1 MRIERARPDILGFG
15 RFSSREFL
23 GLSLVR
29 KCFGRP
35 CVRSLS
41 RSQFKRDVP
50 RAFGLA
56 SHDETLSRLR
66 RRLAVGDK
74 PKLLRILH
82 IAQRDLRDLNRRR
95 PDSFRAASDPGH
107 PPANHADWW
116 SMARAGPIIFLSPS
130 PSWRGSDSIR
140 VLLFFVP
147 PDRSAAVAV
156 VAIAGDQGLSSAP
169 VCRISHVVAR
179 SKRARRNVALYFW
192 LRGHVLSTE

>member
-1 MRIERARPDILGFG
+1 LLGKHRGNGPRVSRSSQVGFIRFFEPFKHLRCGDRPFRQMRIERARPDILGFG

-29 KCFGRP
+29 KRFGRP
-35 CVRSLS
+35 CVRSFS

-56 SHDETLSRLR
+56 SHDETLSPLR

-95 PDSFRAASDPGH
+95 PDSFRAASDPDH
-107 PPANHADWW
+107 PPALRIRFPRWPRGQKSLGKADYGP
-116 SMARAGPIIFLSPS
+116 SSGEAGAE
-130 PSWRGSDSIR
+130 
-140 VLLFFVP
+140 V
-147 PDRSAAVAV
+147 
-156 VAIAGDQGLSSAP
+156 
-169 VCRISHVVAR
+169 
-179 SKRARRNVALYFW
+179 
-192 LRGHVLSTE
+192 

>member
-56 SHDETLSRLR
+56 SHDETLSPLR

-82 IAQRDLRDLNRRR
+82 IAQRDLRT
-95 PDSFRAASDPGH
+95 
-107 PPANHADWW
+107 
-116 SMARAGPIIFLSPS
+116 
-130 PSWRGSDSIR
+130 SIEGDR
-140 VLLFFVP
+140 I
-147 PDRSAAVAV
+147 RSARHRILTTRQPSGFVFRGGRGARKSLGKADYGPSSGE
-156 VAIAGDQGLSSAP
+156 AGAE
-169 VCRISHVVAR
+169 V
-179 SKRARRNVALYFW
+179 
-192 LRGHVLSTE
+192 